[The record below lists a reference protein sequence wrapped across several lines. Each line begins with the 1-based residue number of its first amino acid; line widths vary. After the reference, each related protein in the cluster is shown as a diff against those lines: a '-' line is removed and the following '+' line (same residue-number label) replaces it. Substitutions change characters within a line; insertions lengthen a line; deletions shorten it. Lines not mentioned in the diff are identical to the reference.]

1 MLYIRSLNMLTAIEG
16 CLEQLFE
23 TIETLPA
30 DKVEAAEKASFPLS
44 LPQPYYKQLRKLL
57 VIRYSPLGSSQLK
70 EKERRMRLRAQK
82 MEEQRL
88 YQELKLRRMQER
100 AQGGPAQTV
109 SLPPTTHTA
118 GSISGSETAS
128 WCTWL
133 SHDKPVP
140 PLKFVGKIP
149 SDFISSKQSTNPQN
163 KNL

>member
-1 MLYIRSLNMLTAIEG
+1 MLHIRSLNMLTAIEG

-57 VIRYSPLGSSQLK
+57 VIPPSQLK

-109 SLPPTTHTA
+109 SLLPTTHTT
-118 GSISGSETAS
+118 GRISGS
-128 WCTWL
+128 L
-133 SHDKPVP
+133 LVYMVKPVP
-140 PLKFVGKIP
+140 PLNFVGKKP
-149 SDFISSKQSTNPQN
+149 SDFISSKQSTSLQN